1 LHSLCLDELLP
12 QLDLTGIDAC
22 FSEEEIWATIKDLP
36 PDYALGPDGFTG
48 LFYKVTCGVI
58 KQDVINTFNA
68 LRSLDDRSFHLLND
82 ALKIAQKGGPNK
94 VEGLQTD
101 QFNA

>member
-22 FSEEEIWATIKDLP
+22 FSEEDIWTTIKDLP
-36 PDYALGPDGFTG
+36 PDCAPGPDGFTG
-48 LFYKVTCGVI
+48 LFYKVAWGVI

-68 LRSLDDRSFHLLND
+68 LRSLDDRSFPSS
-82 ALKIAQKGGPNK
+82 K
-94 VEGLQTD
+94 
-101 QFNA
+101 